1 MPLSIQFSQPYQIA
15 TDVGVKIFL
24 PARFAEE
31 IKNIKELSFKK
42 ALEYVSLG
50 PEGDGAD
57 RVGNFAESQSKR
69 SSSSVI
75 RASMH

>member
-1 MPLSIQFSQPYQIA
+1 MSLSVQFSQPYQIA

-42 ALEYVSLG
+42 ALEHVSLG
-50 PEGDGAD
+50 PNRDGAG
-57 RVGNFAESQSKR
+57 RVGNFAEGQAKR
-69 SSSSVI
+69 SSSSII
-75 RASMH
+75 RDWTH